1 MADLHTKVC
10 DECGAIKRES
20 NHWFVALLSD
30 RGVFA
35 IARSAAEL
43 LYLGLDGLAGQALD
57 LCSEKCVLQAT
68 SKAISKPKGETSN

>member
-1 MADLHTKVC
+1 MSDLVTKQC
-10 DECGAIKRES
+10 DECGALKRES

-43 LYLGLDGLAGQALD
+43 LYLGLDGLAGKALD
-57 LCSEKCVLQAT
+57 LCSEQCAV
-68 SKAISKPKGETSN
+68 KALSQSIKKGE